1 MDNFTAKVLA
11 ELDTSKIP
19 EQIKGMQTNQK
30 IVLNNIDVNTKAIT
44 SKIQSALNAQKFTI
58 NVQAAN
64 VSGLK
69 NNLSKQV
76 KTVSVKSS
84 GTSTQDS
91 GLRETEAIVSKLTA
105 DSDTLYTKMSRLG
118 QAGTSVSGLTKQ
130 FKDLNN
136 LISQIKNGQ
145 LGKQSQEYKDA
156 ANIIRTLNNQL
167 KSLTITQ
174 KTFVNSLQVSKFT
187 NQIDT
192 WMDKNSKAVLVYGD
206 VLTKIKT
213 DVTEAFNAGNLT
225 DAGFKKY
232 VDQFN
237 QVKQSAI
244 AAGKVGDTF
253 TTRFSKAFN
262 SISRYVEVS
271 TLIFK
276 GVEALKAMYQ
286 NVLDIDSAMTEL
298 KKVTNETAATYQ
310 QFLSDAG
317 QTATQIGSTVSDV
330 VNSTA
335 SFARLG
341 YSFNEAQDLSKVA
354 TIYSVVG
361 DEVGDIDNA
370 SKSIIST
377 MAAFN
382 VEAKNSMS
390 IVDKYN
396 EVGNRFAISSGGI
409 GDAMQ
414 RSASSLAAAR
424 NDIDESIALITGA
437 NTVVQ
442 DPDVVGTALKTKF
455 FTIVFMYR
463 NVHSEHI

>member
-11 ELDTSKIP
+11 ELDTSKISK
-19 EQIKGMQTNQK
+19 QIKGMQTNQK

-44 SKIQSALNAQKFTI
+44 SKIQTALNAQKFTI
-58 NVQAAN
+58 NIQAAN

-69 NNLSKQV
+69 GNLSKQLQSA
-76 KTVSVKSS
+76 TTGAIGTLTQSVSPK
-84 GTSTQDS
+84 
-91 GLRETEAIVSKLTA
+91 ENAAIVTKLNA
-105 DSDTLYTKMSRLG
+105 SYDALQKKMQQFQ
-118 QAGTSVSGLTKQ
+118 QAGTSVSGLTKEFEALRQ
-130 FKDLNN
+130 LTT
-136 LISQIKNGQ
+136 QIDRGQ

-156 ANIIRTLNNQL
+156 LNIVSTLNNKL

-174 KTFVNSLQVSKFT
+174 KTFVNGLQISKFT
-187 NQIDT
+187 NQIDA
-192 WMDKNSKAVLVYGD
+192 WMDKNSKAVLAYGD

-213 DVTEAFNAGNLT
+213 DVTEAFNSGNLT

-237 QVKQSAI
+237 QIKQSAI

-253 TTRFSKAFN
+253 TTRFSKAFS

-382 VEAKNSMS
+382 VEAENSMS

-396 EVGNRFAISSGGI
+396 EVGKFMPKHMVTCGDLTLLVAISVKNLK
-409 GDAMQ
+409 
-414 RSASSLAAAR
+414 RSR
-424 NDIDESIALITGA
+424 PRKDFI
-437 NTVVQ
+437 
-442 DPDVVGTALKTKF
+442 
-455 FTIVFMYR
+455 Y
-463 NVHSEHI
+463 